1 LPSSHQVYFV
11 LEGAEWSCWAQWIC
25 KSAHMQVS
33 VHNGLWGPAH
43 IHRKYLLNNYT
54 NKKNYYNKKLSDK
67 WASFPL
73 RGQSAS
79 HFAYPLSSKSIQLHQ
94 EQYILTRGATNKL
107 TRTKKGL
114 WAVKEQGQPCT
125 SAQSLASDHCNWA
138 WLITCLHMCSLWAE
152 SSLSLECNFIA
163 GGGHFGAHMV
173 SPCIANVKRV
183 QHPMQ
188 WMLSVSLVLHSSS
201 SSSWS
206 SLLAYQ
212 PTFLKCK
219 KGNGNRSPYKVKMID
234 VQT

>member
-1 LPSSHQVYFV
+1 
-11 LEGAEWSCWAQWIC
+11 
-25 KSAHMQVS
+25 
-33 VHNGLWGPAH
+33 
-43 IHRKYLLNNYT
+43 
-54 NKKNYYNKKLSDK
+54 
-67 WASFPL
+67 
-73 RGQSAS
+73 
-79 HFAYPLSSKSIQLHQ
+79 
-94 EQYILTRGATNKL
+94 LTRGATNKL
-107 TRTKKGL
+107 TRTKKQSLNGERTRATL
-114 WAVKEQGQPCT
+114 HIRLVTQPQH
-125 SAQSLASDHCNWA
+125 QSLAGEHCNWA
-138 WLITCLHMCSLWAE
+138 WLITCMHMCSLWAE
-152 SSLSLECNFIA
+152 SSLSLDCNFIA

-188 WMLSVSLVLHSSS
+188 WMWSVSLVLH